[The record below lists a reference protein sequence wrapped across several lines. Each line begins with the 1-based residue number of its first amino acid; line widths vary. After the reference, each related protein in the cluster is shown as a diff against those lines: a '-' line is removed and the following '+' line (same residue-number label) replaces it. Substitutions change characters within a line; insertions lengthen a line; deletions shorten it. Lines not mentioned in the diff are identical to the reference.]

1 MTTLVDQALK
11 PHERTWIYSV
21 SLGAVAMNVAITLFV
36 GAWVLMLYAYI
47 GFPALLALF
56 AKFVGKEPVFT
67 PADDKTELSESKLP
81 RIAIIVAAFNEEAV
95 IADKLKNT
103 WALDYPAD
111 RIELWVGSDGSSDST
126 DSILRSCSDS
136 RLRRLLFTERRGKIS
151 VLNDIM
157 SQVDAEIVV
166 MSDANTDLAPDAI
179 RQLVKHFEDPFLGCV
194 SGELSL
200 TQNGGVS
207 GEGLYWKYE
216 GWIKRNESK
225 LGFLIGCNGGIFAM
239 RRELFT
245 PLPSSTIVEDFVLTM
260 SIVQRGYRVRFEPN
274 AKATEPACPSSKA
287 EMVRKIR
294 IGAGGF
300 QALGLTAAVLSPLHG
315 FASFAYWGH
324 KVLRWCVPFF
334 FLTAL
339 AANIVLSHVPVFGVF
354 LGLQTLGILVA
365 ILASVVPPTIKL
377 PSWTRPVSYFFLMNY
392 ALFCGFF
399 RFLFGTQRVTW
410 EKAAQDDNLNLPS
423 PNSFVW
429 NNELGGEMVE

>member
-1 MTTLVDQALK
+1 
-11 PHERTWIYSV
+11 
-21 SLGAVAMNVAITLFV
+21 MNVAIILFV

-47 GFPALLALF
+47 GFPAFLAFF
-56 AKFVGKEPVFT
+56 AHFFGKEPDFT
-67 PADDKTELSESKLP
+67 APKEKTELSESKLP

-111 RIELWVGSDGSSDST
+111 RIELWVGSDGST
-126 DSILRSCSDS
+126 DATDVVLRSCSDS

-179 RQLVKHFEDPFLGCV
+179 RQLVKHFDDPFLGCV

-260 SIVQRGYRVRFEPN
+260 RIVQRGYRVRFEPA

-300 QALGLTAAVLSPLHG
+300 QALGLTAGVLSPLHG

-324 KVLRWCVPFF
+324 KVLRWCVPFV
-334 FLTAL
+334 FLSSL
-339 AANIVLSHVPVFGVF
+339 LANIALCKIPAFGAF
-354 LGLQTLGILVA
+354 LAIQTLGILVA
-365 ILASVVPPTIKL
+365 ILASVVPATIKL
-377 PSWTRPVSYFFLMNY
+377 PRWTRPVSYFFLMNY

-410 EKAAQDDNLNLPS
+410 EKAPQSDKLSLQS
-423 PNSFVW
+423 PKPFTWNSD
-429 NNELGGEMVE
+429 LGGEMVE